1 MCKSVVQNFSA
12 NVVLACLHSPH
23 VGGGLCRSVCLL
35 RDTHAYAMTT
45 RLRGRLLR
53 HLSPGHSA
61 QEGILPCLRPL
72 LFVGILG
79 ALLVGAVSPG
89 PSFVLVSRIAA
100 TASRR
105 DGLWAAMGMGLGGA
119 MFATLALLG
128 LATVLLRIEWLYLVL
143 RSLAVTRRRAARS
156 ALLANEQSRRVR
168 GFRCRGP
175 NERHS

>member
-1 MCKSVVQNFSA
+1 MSA
-12 NVVLACLHSPH
+12 SLA
-23 VGGGLCRSVCLL
+23 
-35 RDTHAYAMTT
+35 
-45 RLRGRLLR
+45 
-53 HLSPGHSA
+53 
-61 QEGILPCLRPL
+61 
-72 LFVGILG
+72 LFGILG